1 MKSKSNGSTGYS
13 AENVALFN
21 AALAKAEAVM
31 ANEELSVYEQPIV
44 DAAVLDLQN
53 AMKALND
60 EKDNASKP
68 SDPSKP
74 SNPSKP
80 GSGNGDGATGSTR
93 IMDQVLM
100 ANIRRQQQVSRMA
113 ETQ

>member
-1 MKSKSNGSTGYS
+1 MDLTGYS

-21 AALAKAEAVM
+21 VALAKAEAVM

-74 SNPSKP
+74 SNPQ
-80 GSGNGDGATGSTR
+80 NREVEMETVLQDLTR

-100 ANIRRQQQVSRMA
+100 ENIRQQQQVSRMA